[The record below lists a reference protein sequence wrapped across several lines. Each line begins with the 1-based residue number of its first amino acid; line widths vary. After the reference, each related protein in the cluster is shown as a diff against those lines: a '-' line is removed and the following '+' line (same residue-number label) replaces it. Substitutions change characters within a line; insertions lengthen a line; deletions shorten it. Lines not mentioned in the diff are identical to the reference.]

1 MNARNHPTPAE
12 IREFTRLAARL
23 QADPTAKLT
32 RAESALLRRMF
43 GIARTIYEHETD
55 FSIPEIKI
63 KPPRS

>member
-32 RAESALLRRMF
+32 RAESALLRRMLR
-43 GIARTIYEHETD
+43 IARKTWEHETD
-55 FSIPEIKI
+55 FSEIKI
-63 KPPRS
+63 KSPRSW